1 VPLNSTNESR
11 TSFSASSGWLTVGG
25 YRKDKFAYNIEP
37 WSWLLSAVIGPPNIV
52 QVRGVADDP
61 GECKAALEANWQRWL
76 DLAGLQE
83 ASIERAPGDVAWNN
97 FSQHHGTGIT
107 LRTD

>member
-1 VPLNSTNESR
+1 MPLIYRSIDESE

-25 YRKDKFAYNIEP
+25 YRKDKFAYNIDR
-37 WSWLLSAVIGPPNIV
+37 WSWFLSAVIGPSTIV

-61 GECKAALEANWQRWL
+61 DECRAALEANWQRWL

-83 ASIERAPGDVAWNN
+83 GSIERAPGDARM
-97 FSQHHGTGIT
+97 G
-107 LRTD
+107 